1 MTLTT
6 HGVVGGAIVSLI
18 PTFPVLGLCL
28 AFASHYLLD
37 AIPHLDYQIRSASL
51 RPQSGAPMKYDTA
64 LLADAITIGADA
76 ALGIAL
82 ALLLFS
88 ARGSIALVAC
98 GALAAILPDVLQF
111 VYTRFPH
118 EPLVSL
124 QTFHR
129 WAHISEGIKQ
139 PILGIVS
146 QIIFL
151 VVIVVAVRTVATLI
165 K

>member
-1 MTLTT
+1 
-6 HGVVGGAIVSLI
+6 
-18 PTFPVLGLCL
+18 
-28 AFASHYLLD
+28 
-37 AIPHLDYQIRSASL
+37 
-51 RPQSGAPMKYDTA
+51 MKYDTA

-76 ALGIAL
+76 AFGIAL

-124 QTFHR
+124 QNFHR
-129 WAHISEGIKQ
+129 WAHISKGIKQ

-146 QIIFL
+146 QVIFL
-151 VVIVVAVRTVATLI
+151 VVIVVAVRTVPP
-165 K
+165 

>member
-6 HGVVGGAIVSLI
+6 HGVAGGAIVSLI
-18 PTFPVLGLCL
+18 PTYPVLGLCL

-37 AIPHLDYQIRSASL
+37 AIPHLDYPIRSASL
-51 RPQSGAPMKYDTA
+51 IPKSAAPMKYDTA

-76 ALGIAL
+76 ALGVAL
-82 ALLLFS
+82 ALLLF
-88 ARGSIALVAC
+88 ATRGSVALVVC

-111 VYTRFPH
+111 AYTRFPH
-118 EPLVSL
+118 EPLASL
-124 QTFHR
+124 RTVHR
-129 WAHISEGIKQ
+129 WAHISKGIKQ

-146 QIIFL
+146 QVIFL

>member
-6 HGVVGGAIVSLI
+6 HGVVGGAIVSLF
-18 PTFPVLGLCL
+18 PTSPVLGLCL

-37 AIPHLDYQIRSASL
+37 GIPHFDYPIRSTSL
-51 RPQSGAPMKYDTA
+51 RPKSAVPMKYDTA
-64 LLADAITIGADA
+64 LLADAITISADA
-76 ALGIAL
+76 ALGVAL
-82 ALLLFS
+82 AILLFA

-111 VYTRFPH
+111 TYNRFPH
-118 EPLVSL
+118 EPLASL
-124 QTFHR
+124 QTLHH
-129 WAHISEGIKQ
+129 WAHTSKGMKR

-146 QIIFL
+146 QVIFL
-151 VVIVVAVRTVATLI
+151 VVIVIAVRTVATLI